1 MPCAEENLIR
11 DINTSGVL
19 KVELAKL
26 RPWQKDVFD
35 DVVADDGKQ
44 YTYVVKA
51 KRQIGKS
58 ILAETIV
65 LYCAFKKTCISC
77 IVEPTLSQC
86 RRVYKQLITAI
97 GGEKS
102 PCLKTANATLLE
114 IEFVNGSQVVFKS
127 AEQGEALRGLT
138 VTKGGVLI
146 IDEGAYI
153 DKEIYDILMPITDA
167 CKAPVMYLSTP
178 LFCSGEFYEKY
189 MLGLK
194 GGSFVKSYDWS
205 RYDTSEFLDADKLEY
220 YRLTMSA
227 LKFRSEIM
235 GEFITEG
242 SYVFGDISKNYGEL
256 SKKPCVSAGLDWGS
270 TGTDSTTLIL
280 MDEDRRV
287 CDIQVWKN
295 LDSVDLVDR
304 ISEYLSRVPQLRTLV
319 VETNSIGDVY
329 LGMLKR
335 KVRKGLIREFTT
347 TNESKRRVIEN
358 LIRDFQ
364 TGKITIPQD
373 KELTKQLQH
382 YGMEKTP
389 SGKITYNGQNSV
401 HDDYVIALAL
411 ANDGLKNTEKRT
423 TVMLA

>member
-1 MPCAEENLIR
+1 MIEI
-11 DINTSGVL
+11 
-19 KVELAKL
+19 ELPSL
-26 RPWQKDVFD
+26 RKWQKEVFD
-35 DVVADDGKQ
+35 DIIADDGKQ
-44 YTYVVKA
+44 LTYVVKA
-51 KRQIGKS
+51 RRQIGKS
-58 ILAETIV
+58 ILAESVV

-77 IVEPTLSQC
+77 IVEPTLLQC
-86 RRVYKQLITAI
+86 RRVFKQMVAAI

-102 PCLKTANATLLE
+102 PAIKSANATLLE
-114 IEFVNGSQVVFKS
+114 LEFINGSQVVFKS

-138 VTKGGVLI
+138 ITKGGVLI
-146 IDEGAYI
+146 IDEAAFI
-153 DKEIYDILMPITDA
+153 DKEIFDILMPITDA
-167 CKAPVMYLSTP
+167 CKAPVMYISTP
-178 LFCSGEFYEKY
+178 LFLSGEFYDKY
-189 MLGLK
+189 VLGQK
-194 GGSFVKSYDWS
+194 GGSFVKSYNWS
-205 RYDTSEFLDADKLEY
+205 NYDTSEFLDKDKLEY

-235 GEFITEG
+235 GEFIVEG
-242 SYVFGDISKNYGEL
+242 SYVFGDVSKNYGEL

-280 MDEDRRV
+280 LDEDKRV

-304 ISEYLSRVPQLRTLV
+304 IAEYISKVPTLRNLV

-335 KVRKGLIREFTT
+335 KVRKGLIKEFTT
-347 TNESKRRVIEN
+347 TNESKRRIIEN

-364 TGKITIPQD
+364 MGKITIPQD

-382 YGMEKTP
+382 FGMEKTP

-411 ANDGLKNTEKRT
+411 ANEGLKGTEKRT

>member
-1 MPCAEENLIR
+1 
-11 DINTSGVL
+11 
-19 KVELAKL
+19 VEVRLPKL
-26 RPWQKDVFD
+26 YPWQKEVFTDVI
-35 DVVADDGKQ
+35 ADDGKQ

-51 KRQIGKS
+51 KRQVGKS
-58 ILAETIV
+58 ILAETVV
-65 LYCAFKKTCISC
+65 LYCSFKRTCISC
-77 IVEPTLSQC
+77 VVEPTLSQC
-86 RRVYKQLITAI
+86 RRVYKQLISAI

-102 PCLKTANATLLE
+102 PVLKAANATLLE
-114 IEFVNGSQVVFKS
+114 IEFINGSQVVFKS

-153 DKEIYDILMPITDA
+153 DKEIYDILLPITDA

-189 MLGLK
+189 QLGIK
-194 GGSFVKSYDWS
+194 GGSFVKSYDWAK
-205 RYDTSEFLDADKLEY
+205 YDTSELLDPEKLEY
-220 YRLTMSA
+220 YRATMSA

-242 SYVFGDISKNYGEL
+242 SYVFGDITKNYGEL
-256 SKKPCVSAGLDWGS
+256 SKKPCVCGGLDWGS
-270 TGTDSTTLIL
+270 TGSDSTTLIL
-280 MDEDRRV
+280 MDEDKRV
-287 CDIQVWKN
+287 WDIQVWKN
-295 LDSVDLVDR
+295 LDSVDLVDT
-304 ISEYLSRVPQLRTLV
+304 ISAYLSKIPSIQTLV

-347 TNESKRRVIEN
+347 TNDSKRKAIEN
-358 LIRDFQ
+358 LIKEFQ
-364 TGKITIPQD
+364 TGRITIPQD

-382 YGMEKTP
+382 YGIEKTP
-389 SGKITYNGQNSV
+389 GGKVTYNGQNGV

-411 ANDGLKNTEKRT
+411 ANDGARNIGKK
-423 TVMLA
+423 TVVGFA